1 MSKIVKTKV
10 LPIEGFLSRVVLPI
24 STVSVFLGFLQAW
37 VKTFYFNDPY
47 NQRIGWIAQDGNW
60 PSQFAFG
67 VHYFGDYLVMNQL
80 ALNPEPW
87 INGSNYP
94 PVAMVIFRIF
104 AFFPYHFS
112 LYLWLF
118 FAIICV
124 ASPLVHATKEL
135 SSGIRIQVVFLVGLL
150 SAPVIGT
157 LDRGNNIFLLVPLLY
172 FGFYALTEK
181 RNVVASLLLGLACA
195 IKLYPFLIVLF
206 LVLKRKWI
214 VSTLTTLVMISSSI
228 LTALYWGNPL
238 SNIKG
243 ALKGAAAYD
252 GIDANGQQMVFSFV
266 GQLNNFLVFA
276 GFKGS
281 ALSNSIVESPRLYGI
296 IFLAV
301 IIIVSLGVSDLQTY
315 LLATITIQLVPTVS
329 YTYTRIW
336 TVIAVA
342 LLLRF
347 HSEVFDLQKP
357 KNMKT
362 YYLWWAAIIGTN
374 TLISVWIL
382 RPMSLISE
390 LSLIALLAIVF
401 RSYDFKLI
409 VSGFKS
415 IFADLKHVFKINL
428 KSYKPER
435 F

>member
-1 MSKIVKTKV
+1 MAKITKTKV
-10 LPIEGFLSRVVLPI
+10 LPIEDFLSRVVLPI
-24 STVSVFLGFLQAW
+24 STVSVFLGFVQAW
-37 VKTFYFNDPY
+37 IKTFYFNDPY

-80 ALNPEPW
+80 SLNSEPW

-94 PVAMVIFRIF
+94 PVAMAIFRIF
-104 AFFPYHFS
+104 AFFPYHIS
-112 LYLWLF
+112 LYLWLL
-118 FAIICV
+118 FALVCV
-124 ASPLVHATKEL
+124 ASPLVHATKGF
-135 SSGIRIQVVFLVGLL
+135 SSGVRIQVVFLVGLL

-157 LDRGNNIFLLVPLLY
+157 LDRGNNIFLLVPLIY

-181 RNVVASLLLGLACA
+181 RNLVASLLLGLACA
-195 IKLYPFLIVLF
+195 IKLYPFLIILF
-206 LVLKRKWI
+206 LVLKRKWA
-214 VSTLTTLVMISSSI
+214 VSILSTLVMISSSF
-228 LTALYWGNPL
+228 LTALYWGNPI

-243 ALKGAAAYD
+243 ALSGAAAYD
-252 GIDANGQQMVFSFV
+252 GIDSNGQQMVFSFV

-296 IFLAV
+296 GLLTL

-315 LLATITIQLVPTVS
+315 LLAIITIQLVPTVS

-342 LLLRF
+342 ILLKF
-347 HSEVFDLQKP
+347 HSEVFDFQKSRS
-357 KNMKT
+357 MKT
-362 YYLWWAAIIGTN
+362 YYLWWAAIMGTN
-374 TLISVWIL
+374 TLISVWML
-382 RPMSLISE
+382 RPMSLVASM
-390 LSLIALLAIVF
+390 SLIALLAIVF
-401 RSYDFKLI
+401 RSFDFKLI
-409 VSGFKS
+409 VSGFNS
-415 IFADLKHVFKINL
+415 IFADLQHVFKVNV
-428 KSYKPER
+428 KSFKPKR